1 MIDIPLPHDEMMVL
15 ISHRDS
21 ACKQYNNRAEHPT
34 VAGIHVRLN
43 RIASG
48 DGADDVKQQGCLPEQ
63 KFAYLD
69 AALGLVRAA
78 SSSRS
83 SSGGRSSRDTMA
95 NTPIRAVAR
104 REAGG
109 SNRRCYSQFEQART
123 TAALTTDDID
133 TNSAV

>member
-1 MIDIPLPHDEMMVL
+1 MIDIPLPRDEMMVL

-34 VAGIHVRLN
+34 VAGVHVRLN

-78 SSSRS
+78 SSSS
-83 SSGGRSSRDTMA
+83 SSSSRK
-95 NTPIRAVAR
+95 
-104 REAGG
+104 
-109 SNRRCYSQFEQART
+109 
-123 TAALTTDDID
+123 
-133 TNSAV
+133 

>member
-1 MIDIPLPHDEMMVL
+1 MIDIPLPRDEMMVL

-34 VAGIHVRLN
+34 VAGVHVRLN

-78 SSSRS
+78 SNSRS
-83 SSGGRSSRDTMA
+83 SSGGRRGRDTMA

-104 REAGG
+104 REAGVTDAAIP
-109 SNRRCYSQFEQART
+109 SLNKREQQQH
-123 TAALTTDDID
+123 
-133 TNSAV
+133 